1 MMYMSCTICGA
12 VGVTKQTCPFNP
24 NANHPKPRKHN
35 ARPLPG
41 QGIGDHG
48 AAVGVAVR
56 PPIQKLKPVLKKP
69 SVGQDMGQAAASG
82 VDFNRDAVQ
91 TEAAQM
97 FPGNIALQNEYV
109 ADMFKLAVPRPPQN
123 DEVSRAQRAR
133 MTKIAADRAQM
144 ADQCARCLRAIRGR
158 ALVKPDQ
165 WFGVGQVCDQ
175 CHKGIGN
182 LFHEKEFKEEYR
194 NYHRGEAVSV
204 DDLEAHGAKGNYYN
218 GTMYKG
224 AKYWA
229 DAAARRAGAAMP
241 AAPKGRF

>member
-1 MMYMSCTICGA
+1 MGCSICGA
-12 VGVTKQTCPFNP
+12 DGVTKQTCPFNP
-24 NANHPKPRKHN
+24 YSTSAKPRKHN
-35 ARPLPG
+35 ERPLPG
-41 QGIGDHG
+41 QGHG
-48 AAVGVAVR
+48 AATAVAVR

-69 SVGQDMGQAAASG
+69 SVEGMGQAAASAIE
-82 VDFNRDAVQ
+82 FNRDAVQ

-109 ADMFKLAVPRPPQN
+109 ADMFKLVVPRPPQN

-133 MTKIAADRAQM
+133 MDKIAADRAQM

-158 ALVKPDQ
+158 NLVKPDQ

-182 LFHEKEFKEEYR
+182 LFHEKDFKEEYR
-194 NYHRGEAVSV
+194 NYHRSEAVSV

-229 DAAARRAGAAMP
+229 DVAARRAGAAMP
-241 AAPKGRF
+241 AAPKGRALGK